1 LPILRCD
8 LAGSLGRNGA
18 SAIIVAPPGGAARQ
32 EHTMTDV
39 TQGHDDPREHTRKIN
54 SMLREAMDHVRED
67 VPKVSD
73 PKAQALFETS
83 AEVLGGLITAYEH
96 FEQGSEAAWR

>member
-1 LPILRCD
+1 MTTPI
-8 LAGSLGRNGA
+8 
-18 SAIIVAPPGGAARQ
+18 
-32 EHTMTDV
+32 
-39 TQGHDDPREHTRKIN
+39 QGHDNPREHTRKIKG
-54 SMLREAMDHVRED
+54 MLREAMDHVRQD

-96 FEQGSEAAWR
+96 FEQRSEDAWR

>member
-1 LPILRCD
+1 MTLPM
-8 LAGSLGRNGA
+8 
-18 SAIIVAPPGGAARQ
+18 PGH
-32 EHTMTDV
+32 E
-39 TQGHDDPREHTRKIN
+39 DPREHTRRIKG
-54 SMLREAMDHVRED
+54 MLREAMDLVRQD

-96 FEQGSEAAWR
+96 FEKRSEDAWR

>member
-1 LPILRCD
+1 MTLPM
-8 LAGSLGRNGA
+8 
-18 SAIIVAPPGGAARQ
+18 PGH
-32 EHTMTDV
+32 E
-39 TQGHDDPREHTRKIN
+39 DPREHTRRIKG
-54 SMLREAMDHVRED
+54 MLREAMDLVRQD

-96 FEQGSEAAWR
+96 FEQRSEDAWR

>member
-1 LPILRCD
+1 MTLPM
-8 LAGSLGRNGA
+8 
-18 SAIIVAPPGGAARQ
+18 PGH
-32 EHTMTDV
+32 E
-39 TQGHDDPREHTRKIN
+39 DPREHTRRIKG
-54 SMLREAMDHVRED
+54 MLREAMDLVRQG

-96 FEQGSEAAWR
+96 FEQRSEDAWR